1 MAIQAR
7 LESFEEA
14 NRRTSQRRKLRL
26 GSTIGTVGHDVVIHD
41 LSSTGALLQT
51 SAKLEP
57 FDDLDIDLPEVG
69 PTHAFVVWNSGE
81 YFGCE
86 FASPIPKAAISAA
99 LLRNPVCAPA
109 AAQTAEIDD
118 VLELEEEAPSDQ
130 LSFATKLRVI
140 FGASIALW
148 AIILWAVGVI

>member
-26 GSTIGTVGHDVVIHD
+26 GSTIGTAGHDVVIHD

-51 SAKLEP
+51 SARLEP

-69 PTHAFVVWNSGE
+69 ATHAFVVWNSGE

-86 FASPIPKAAISAA
+86 FARPIPKAAISAA
-99 LLRNPVCAPA
+99 LLHNPIGTPA
-109 AAQTAEIDD
+109 AVQTEEGEDI
-118 VLELEEEAPSDQ
+118 LELEDEVPSEQ
-130 LSFATKLRVI
+130 LSFGTKLRVI
-140 FGASIALW
+140 LGASIALW
-148 AIILWAVGVI
+148 AIILWAVGLI